1 MKQIFTKAW
10 RHRLTEA
17 LRTGPTSEL
26 LVDQLSLEEPGV
38 LRKSK
43 LGGEIIEGLNAFKVE
58 NAIGK
63 LRSREF

>member
-10 RHRLTEA
+10 RHRLTEV
-17 LRTGPTSEL
+17 LRTGPTSKL

-43 LGGEIIEGLNAFKVE
+43 LGGEIIGGLNAFKV
-58 NAIGK
+58 
-63 LRSREF
+63 